1 MCYRQTPITEF
12 QEMNVLRETKKDRVK
27 QTRLLDVF
35 SSKLDCA
42 YGQFKSTSNKYRI
55 DGYLYDDDKNIKAW
69 VECKWYNKK
78 AHLFINP
85 PKFIELTNLSEKT
98 KLPSYFLFREGDF
111 WGYIL
116 IHDGN
121 EIVCNYTVRLCGG
134 TPQGREVNDDDVEP
148 LIVLAHDDIIWG
160 NKT

>member
-1 MCYRQTPITEF
+1 
-12 QEMNVLRETKKDRVK
+12 MNVLRETTEDRVK

-35 SSKLDCA
+35 SSELDCA
-42 YGQFKSTSNKYRI
+42 YGEFKSTSNKYRI
-55 DGYLYDDDKNIKAW
+55 DGYLCDSEKNIKAW
-69 VECKWYNKK
+69 VECKWYTNK

-85 PKFIELTNLSEKT
+85 PKFLELINLSEKT

-121 EIVCNYTVRLCGG
+121 EITCNYTVRLCGG
-134 TPQGREVNDDDVEP
+134 TPQGREINDDDVEP
-148 LIVLAHDDIIWG
+148 LVTLAYDDIIWG
-160 NKT
+160 NKA